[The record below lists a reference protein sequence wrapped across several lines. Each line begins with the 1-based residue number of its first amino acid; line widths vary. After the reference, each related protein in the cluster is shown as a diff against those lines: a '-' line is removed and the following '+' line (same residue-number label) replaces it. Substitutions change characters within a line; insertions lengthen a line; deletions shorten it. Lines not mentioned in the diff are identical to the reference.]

1 MKRKGSIYMKKT
13 NITAIVLASAA
24 LATAIGALVVGII
37 ALVKSCGGKRLTAA
51 EYNYITPTEDEEEE
65 NIGSDTLAF

>member
-1 MKRKGSIYMKKT
+1 MKQKGSIYMKKA
-13 NITAIVLASAA
+13 NITAIVLASTALAAAIAA
-24 LATAIGALVVGII
+24 LAVGII

-51 EYNYITPTEDEEEE
+51 EYNYMAPAEDEDEE

>member
-1 MKRKGSIYMKKT
+1 MKKA

-24 LATAIGALVVGII
+24 LAAAIAALVVGII
-37 ALVKSCGGKRLTAA
+37 ALVKSCAGKRMTAA
-51 EYNYITPTEDEEEE
+51 EYNYFTQSEDDDEEE